1 MNDYPNPVEDS
12 SSSNHAHSAHSAD
25 LSLEENSVSL
35 PPSWSYE
42 TTIAE
47 IEVIIHQIER
57 GELELADVFDQFA
70 RAVERL
76 RQCETFLTRQQQQV
90 DLLIETLLDEPDSF

>member
-12 SSSNHAHSAHSAD
+12 SSSNDAYSAEPN
-25 LSLEENSVSL
+25 LEENSVSL
-35 PPSWSYE
+35 PPNWSYE

-47 IEVIIHQIER
+47 IEIIIQQIEQ

-76 RQCETFLTRQQQQV
+76 RQCETFLTRQRQQV
-90 DLLIETLLDEPDSF
+90 DLLIETLLDEPDL